1 MRLNSG
7 VPVWHASLSIWTPDG
22 RMVSSPGVAE
32 RAGVR
37 LLAGVG
43 NEREWWVW
51 RSDLAVGHLRVG
63 LSAACFGRRW
73 PLRSRASPLLWVAV
87 VSLSTTSVNL
97 LAHYLDTC

>member
-7 VPVWHASLSIWTPDG
+7 VPVWHASLSVWTPDG

-43 NEREWWVW
+43 NDREWWVW

-63 LSAACFGRRW
+63 LSAAG
-73 PLRSRASPLLWVAV
+73 

>member
-1 MRLNSG
+1 MRLNDG
-7 VPVWHASLSIWTPDG
+7 APVWHASLSIWTPDG

-43 NEREWWVW
+43 NDREWWVW

-63 LSAACFGRRW
+63 LSAAELASLPVLPASDDAGPSGPER
-73 PLRSRASPLLWVAV
+73 PRSCGSPW
-87 VSLSTTSVNL
+87 
-97 LAHYLDTC
+97 